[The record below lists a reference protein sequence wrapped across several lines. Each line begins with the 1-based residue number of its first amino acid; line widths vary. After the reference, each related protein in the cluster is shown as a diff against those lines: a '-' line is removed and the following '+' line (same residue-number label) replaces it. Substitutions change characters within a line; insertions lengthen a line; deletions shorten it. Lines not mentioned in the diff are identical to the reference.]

1 MIEIIGWIATAGT
14 LLSFAVKDMWKLRLI
29 NSIASVV
36 WIVYALLKLDYPIL
50 VINTSVILMH
60 LYWFYT
66 NRKGLG
72 VGGESL
78 KENFIDSKIKQM
90 NKPKVT
96 IDELHTFL
104 TNVIELKVGIRRKIV
119 ALKDFINKIESDSSP
134 NSLESPNTSASV
146 DSSDKRDIDFMYK
159 WIRKHSNK

>member
-1 MIEIIGWIATAGT
+1 MIEIIGWIATIGT
-14 LLSFAVKDMWKLRLI
+14 LVSFAVKDMWKLRLI

-72 VGGESL
+72 VGGESI
-78 KENFIDSKIKQM
+78 KENFI
-90 NKPKVT
+90 
-96 IDELHTFL
+96 
-104 TNVIELKVGIRRKIV
+104 
-119 ALKDFINKIESDSSP
+119 DSSP
-134 NSLESPNTSASV
+134 NSLESPNNTSASV
-146 DSSDKRDIDFMYK
+146 DSVDRDIDFMYK
-159 WIRKHSNK
+159 WIRKNSNK

>member
-1 MIEIIGWIATAGT
+1 MIQIIGWIATIGT
-14 LLSFAVKDMWKLRLI
+14 LVSFAVKDMWKLRLI

-72 VGGESL
+72 AGGKSIN
-78 KENFIDSKIKQM
+78 ENFIDS
-90 NKPKVT
+90 
-96 IDELHTFL
+96 
-104 TNVIELKVGIRRKIV
+104 
-119 ALKDFINKIESDSSP
+119 
-134 NSLESPNTSASV
+134 SPNTF
-146 DSSDKRDIDFMYK
+146 DSNDKRDITIYH
-159 WIRKHSNK
+159 HSMDS

>member
-1 MIEIIGWIATAGT
+1 MIELIGWIATAGT
-14 LLSFAVKDMWKLRLI
+14 LLSFAVKEMWKLRLI

-36 WIVYALLKLDYPIL
+36 WVIYAVLKSDYPII

-78 KENFIDSKIKQM
+78 KENFIDSNQAKIGEDGSNQA
-90 NKPKVT
+90 KPNV
-96 IDELHTFL
+96 DNP
-104 TNVIELKVGIRRKIV
+104 TNEIG
-119 ALKDFINKIESDSSP
+119 
-134 NSLESPNTSASV
+134 
-146 DSSDKRDIDFMYK
+146 DIDFMYK
-159 WIRKHSNK
+159 WIRKHSRK